1 MTLIIS
7 YAKPPSQM
15 GRAAAA
21 STPPYSV
28 KLINQSASPWIFYAY
43 QQMPTGESA
52 NVAPLVWFCSPFM
65 MVPNTNITFMWTAD
79 YNFVWG
85 ATGAISPGV
94 TFSAGGFIA
103 ADPQSANTTNF
114 SLAPGPNLSP
124 AVAGS
129 PQGSLVISDAGTV
142 PNNTFLVGIGMG
154 DVGTFVTPAGPN
166 LRYTFT
172 PATPPNYWIA
182 AGTNVQV
189 GTILDVTT
197 ITQNLQVIFPINV
210 HAVTCTL
217 GADNQ
222 WTQSP

>member
-1 MTLIIS
+1 MTLIS
-7 YAKPPSQM
+7 YAKLPSDL

-28 KLINQSASPWIFYAY
+28 KLINKSASPWIFYAY
-43 QQMPTGESA
+43 QQVPNEQSA
-52 NVAPLVWFCSPFM
+52 NMFSLVWFCSPFM
-65 MVPNTNITFMWTAD
+65 MVPNTSITFQWTVD

-94 TFSAGGFIA
+94 TFSAGGIIP
-103 ADPQSANTTNF
+103 ADLQSANTTNF
-114 SLAPGPNLSP
+114 SVTPGPNLSP

-129 PQGSLVISDAGTV
+129 PQGSLVISDAATV
-142 PNNTFLVGIGMG
+142 PNNAFLVGIGMG
-154 DVGTFVTPAGPN
+154 DVGTLVLAAGPN
-166 LRYTFT
+166 LRYVFA

-182 AGTNVQV
+182 AGTNVEV

-197 ITQNLQVIFPINV
+197 VTLNFQVIFPINV
-210 HAVTCTL
+210 YAVTCTL